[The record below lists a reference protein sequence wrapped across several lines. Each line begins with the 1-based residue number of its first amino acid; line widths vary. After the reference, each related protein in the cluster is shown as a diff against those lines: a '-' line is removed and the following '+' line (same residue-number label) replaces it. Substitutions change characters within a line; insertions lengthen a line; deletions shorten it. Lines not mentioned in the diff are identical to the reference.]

1 MIEVGLRGVKEPAS
15 ERLTDPKTDHY
26 TGALT
31 KSLAG
36 VSCLPIGLR
45 PASLQG
51 VTMRKFFSQG
61 ILVAA
66 VAVVSVAVAGCNQY
80 AGLKAKR
87 QFRDANG
94 MYQSSDYKAA
104 VAKYEQVV
112 ALSED
117 TLHQF
122 HLEPAY
128 FFLANSYDNLYR
140 PSKKGDAAND
150 ELMNKAVENYKKDA
164 DIDPDPKMKKLSLQY
179 LVAAYG
185 PDKLNDP
192 TQQEPILEQMI
203 KVDPTDPA
211 NYFYLANIYESNGDY
226 DKAEM
231 EFLKAKEMKP
241 NEPTVYTTLAAFYDR
256 QGEFQKTIDALNERA
271 QHEPNN
277 PEAHHVIAT
286 YYWNEAYKNFKLTD
300 AEKKK
305 DIQAGLDEVDKALA
319 LKPDYF
325 EALTYKN
332 LLLRLEANLE
342 KDPAKQQ
349 ALLKQA
355 DQLKDKAEQLQ
366 KQKQAAPTT
375 APSKG

>member
-1 MIEVGLRGVKEPAS
+1 M
-15 ERLTDPKTDHY
+15 T
-26 TGALT
+26 
-31 KSLAG
+31 
-36 VSCLPIGLR
+36 
-45 PASLQG
+45 
-51 VTMRKFFSQG
+51 
-61 ILVAA
+61 
-66 VAVVSVAVAGCNQY
+66 
-80 AGLKAKR
+80 
-87 QFRDANG
+87 
-94 MYQSSDYKAA
+94 
-104 VAKYEQVV
+104 
-112 ALSED
+112 
-117 TLHQF
+117 
-122 HLEPAY
+122 
-128 FFLANSYDNLYR
+128 
-140 PSKKGDAAND
+140 
-150 ELMNKAVENYKKDA
+150 KAVDYYKKDA
-164 DIDPDPKMKKLSLQY
+164 EIDPDPKMKKLSLQY

-226 DKAEM
+226 DKAEA

-256 QGEFQKTIDALNERA
+256 QGEFDKTINALNERA
-271 QHEPNN
+271 QHDPNN
-277 PEAHHVIAT
+277 PEAHHTIAT

-300 AEKKK
+300 ADKKK
-305 DIQAGLDEVDKALA
+305 DIQAGLDEEEKALQ

-355 DQLKDKAEQLQ
+355 DQLRDKAQELQ
-366 KQKQAAPTT
+366 KQKQAEPTK